1 MTDKE
6 FERLLDDIAGERAN
20 TSTQHPD
27 PRFTERQDGAT
38 PNGGD
43 YSVAYYYDKDGN
55 PCTKENAVA
64 VNIIEFLNN
73 GQRVNETYGLL
84 GK

>member
-1 MTDKE
+1 MTDNE
-6 FERLLDDIAGERAN
+6 FERLLDNVAGEKVDN
-20 TSTQHPD
+20 PTQKPD

-55 PCTKENAVA
+55 PCPKKQAVA
-64 VNIIEFLNN
+64 VNIIEFTNS
-73 GQRVNETYGLL
+73 GRRVNETYGLL